1 MGNQG
6 QTQGALRRLRS
17 PSHTWASGGPRGA
30 PKKGLRM
37 AASEVRTPGKI
48 RFSYGFASVAGN
60 AVSQTWSLWLVYFYA
75 PPSGATIA
83 TRVSD
88 AWGIDARVLLGVTL
102 TVARLIEAFD
112 DPLIG
117 YWTDRTKSRWGR
129 RLPFIV
135 VFTPF
140 WACLF
145 IFFFLPP
152 VGHASLVN
160 LAYLFFLAM
169 AFYMLSNL
177 SGAAQEALLPTIARH
192 PDDRISVATWQL
204 VFGVVGAIV
213 GLSVSSL
220 VVEQFGFATMAITVA
235 FIAFAVRYGAMIVI
249 WPYARADATPST
261 PGFRRAVR
269 DTFSNPQFLAYL
281 PSFVLFQ
288 TGLQMLTAVLPFYVD
303 TVLADSTVFGLK
315 GSENTGAFTFLLTA
329 AVITGILAAI
339 PVYRRLAHRF
349 GKARAYRVAMLWSA
363 AAFPL
368 LFFAG
373 FVPALPALAQAI
385 GAILLCGMA
394 TAGVFLF
401 PNILTADIVDY
412 DAGRTHTRREA
423 MFYGT
428 QNMVEKASTAL
439 SPLIF
444 AAILLAGDTGENP
457 LGIRLVGPVAGML
470 VLVAWV
476 SFRKYSLAPDV
487 PTPGAG

>member
-1 MGNQG
+1 
-6 QTQGALRRLRS
+6 
-17 PSHTWASGGPRGA
+17 
-30 PKKGLRM
+30 M
-37 AASEVRTPGKI
+37 AASEVRTPAKI

-60 AVSQTWSLWLVYFYA
+60 ALSQTWSLWLVYFYA
-75 PPSGATIA
+75 PPSDATIA

-145 IFFFLPP
+145 VFFFLPP

-160 LAYLFFLAM
+160 LTYLFFLAM

-315 GSENTGAFTFLLTA
+315 GSENTGAFTFMLTA

-339 PVYRRLAHRF
+339 PVYRRRAHRF

-444 AAILLAGDTGENP
+444 AAILLAGDTGEDP

-487 PTPGAG
+487 PTPHGTG

>member
-1 MGNQG
+1 
-6 QTQGALRRLRS
+6 
-17 PSHTWASGGPRGA
+17 
-30 PKKGLRM
+30 M
-37 AASEVRTPGKI
+37 AIGVTEREARTPGRV
-48 RFSYGFASVAGN
+48 RFTYGFASVAGN

-75 PPSGATIA
+75 PPSDATIA

-88 AWGIDARVLLGVTL
+88 AWGIDARVLLGLTL

-135 VFTPF
+135 IFTPF
-140 WACLF
+140 WAFLF
-145 IFFFLPP
+145 VFFFLPP
-152 VGHASLVN
+152 VGHASLGN
-160 LAYLFFLAM
+160 LTYLFFLAM

-177 SGAAQEALLPTIARH
+177 SGAAQEALLPTIARRA
-192 PDDRISVATWQL
+192 DDRLSVATWQL

-220 VVEQFGFATMAITVA
+220 VVQQFGFTAMAITVA
-235 FIAFAVRYGAMIVI
+235 CIAFGVRYGAMVVI
-249 WPYARADATPST
+249 WPYARADDTPST

-269 DTFSNPQFLAYL
+269 DTFSNPQFIAYL

-303 TVLADSTVFGLK
+303 TVLSDSTLFGMK
-315 GSENTGAFTFLLTA
+315 GSENTGAFTFMLTA

-339 PVYRRLAHRF
+339 PVYRRLAGRF

-373 FVPALPALAQAI
+373 FVPALPALGQAI

-412 DAGRTHTRREA
+412 DAERTNTRREA

-428 QNMVEKASTAL
+428 QNMVEKAATAL

-444 AAILLAGDTGENP
+444 AAILLAGDTSANP
-457 LGIRLVGPVAGML
+457 LGIRLVGPVAG
-470 VLVAWV
+470 VLVFIAFL
-476 SFRKYSLAPDV
+476 SFRRYSLAPDLPAPSV
-487 PTPGAG
+487 P